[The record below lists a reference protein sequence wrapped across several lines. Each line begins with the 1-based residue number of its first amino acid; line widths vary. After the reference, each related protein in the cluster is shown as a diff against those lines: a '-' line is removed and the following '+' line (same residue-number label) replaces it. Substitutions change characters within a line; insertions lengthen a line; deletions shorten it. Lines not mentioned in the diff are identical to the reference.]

1 MTPDPKTKSSAQEHY
16 DIVGVLPGEVYFKG
30 ETIHLEVL
38 TLEKAHQLHAL
49 GFPYLRPKQ
58 KPVVKVS

>member
-1 MTPDPKTKSSAQEHY
+1 MAQETKPRSSALEHY

-30 ETIHLEVL
+30 ETIHLDIL